1 MSNDQDVTNQV
12 IEQERWEILAQL
24 EDWLEAPMFI
34 LGFVWLALLIVELVW
49 GLSPLLE
56 RAILLIW
63 IIFIVDFSIK
73 MILAPRKW
81 AYLRRNW
88 LTLLALAVPALR
100 VLRVVRLI
108 WWLRVARAARSINL
122 LRIVTSVNRGL
133 RVLRTTFS
141 RRGFTYVAVLT
152 IIVTLAGAAGIFAFE
167 REVEG
172 GPDSYGI
179 ALWWTAMIMTTMGS
193 DFWPRTA
200 EGRLLVLL
208 LALYSFAMFGYVT
221 ATLATFFIG
230 RDAADQEAELAGA
243 QSIAELRAEISAL
256 REELRTLLQAQPP
269 SQPLAPVEPTHNQT
283 QKLDN

>member
-12 IEQERWEILAQL
+12 IEQERWEILAQF
-24 EDWLEAPMFI
+24 EDWLEVPMLV
-34 LGFVWLALLIVELVW
+34 LGFVWLALLIIELVW
-49 GLSPLLE
+49 GLSPLMD
-56 RAILLIW
+56 RTVLLIW
-63 IIFIVDFSIK
+63 IIFILDFSLK
-73 MILAPRKW
+73 MLLAPRKLV
-81 AYLRRNW
+81 YLRRNW
-88 LTLLALAVPALR
+88 LTMLALAVPALR
-100 VLRVVRLI
+100 VLRIFRLI
-108 WWLRVARAARSINL
+108 WWLRLTRAARSINL

-133 RVLRTTFS
+133 RVLRTTIS
-141 RRGFTYVAVLT
+141 RRGFTYVAALT

-167 REVEG
+167 REVDG
-172 GPDSYGI
+172 GPDSYGV

-243 QSIAELRAEISAL
+243 QSIAELRAEISDL
-256 REELRTLLQAQPP
+256 RAEMRILIQAQPP
-269 SQPLAPVEPTHNQT
+269 SQPSTPVEPHPNQT
-283 QKLDN
+283 QELDK